1 MTKQIL
7 PVLGVKLRLQQQR
20 RISVSELVRGF
31 GYLDPFVLA
40 VNVAVGQRKRLTL
53 PQAGVEQEHYIQ
65 SILAAIELFF
75 ACRLAAVAAE
85 LRPFWYLLVTSLAF
99 HMFSL
104 LPFEKRRKNPLRF
117 SDMT

>member
-1 MTKQIL
+1 MFIIPQ
-7 PVLGVKLRLQQQR
+7 LGELGEQKPSLLFLLVCRDLLIDLFFRLGAKR
-20 RISVSELVRGF
+20 DALSVE
-31 GYLDPFVLA
+31 
-40 VNVAVGQRKRLTL
+40 
-53 PQAGVEQEHYIQ
+53 VENFLIQ
-65 SILAAIELFF
+65 SIWAAIELFF
-75 ACRLAAVAAE
+75 AGRLAAVAAE